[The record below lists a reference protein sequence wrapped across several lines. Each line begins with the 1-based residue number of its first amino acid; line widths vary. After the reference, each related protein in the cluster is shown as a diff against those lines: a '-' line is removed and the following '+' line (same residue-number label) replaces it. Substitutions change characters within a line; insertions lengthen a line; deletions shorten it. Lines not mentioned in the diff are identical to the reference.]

1 MTFLEANN
9 RIMSDNITPG
19 PDQERAFRAAL
30 GAFATGVT
38 VVTTRTDFGHVGIT
52 ANSFSSVSLD
62 PALVLWSVAKG
73 SKRHDSFAGSAPFVI
88 HVMAREQDHIA
99 SGFSNDST
107 AFHGVDWKE
116 NSEGVR
122 VLDGC
127 LSTFECSTEALHD
140 AGDHTIVVG
149 RVIRFSQRVGEPLLF
164 SQGKY
169 GRFI

>member
-1 MTFLEANN
+1 
-9 RIMSDNITPG
+9 MSEKTLPG
-19 PDQERAFRAAL
+19 PDAERAFRSAL

-38 VVTTRTDFGHVGIT
+38 VITTEGEIGQIGIT

-73 SKRHDSFAGSAPFVI
+73 SRRHSAFTDGGAFVI
-88 HVMAREQDHIA
+88 HVMARDQDDIA
-99 SGFSNDST
+99 TGFSRDAQ
-107 AFHGVDWKE
+107 AFDGISHQLNEE
-116 NSEGVR
+116 NVA
-122 VLDGC
+122 VIDGC
-127 LSTFECSTEALHD
+127 LAAFECVTEALHD

-149 RVIRFSQRVGEPLLF
+149 RVLRFSQNSGEPLLF

>member
-1 MTFLEANN
+1 
-9 RIMSDNITPG
+9 MSDKITPG
-19 PDQERAFRAAL
+19 PEQERAFRAAL

-73 SKRHDSFAGSAPFVI
+73 SRRHDSFASGAPFVI
-88 HVMAREQDHIA
+88 HVMAREQDNIA
-99 SGFSNDST
+99 SAFSIDAQ
-107 AFHGVDWKE
+107 AFDEVAWKE
-116 NSEGVR
+116 NAEGVR
-122 VLDGC
+122 VLKGC
-127 LSTFECSTEALHD
+127 LSTFECTTEALHD

-149 RVIRFSQRVGEPLLF
+149 RVARFSQRVGQPLLF

>member
-1 MTFLEANN
+1 MTFLEANS
-9 RIMSDNITPG
+9 RIMSDKITPG

-38 VVTTRTDFGHVGIT
+38 VVTTRADFGHVGIT

-73 SKRHDSFAGSAPFVI
+73 SRRYGSFASGAPFVI
-88 HVMAREQDHIA
+88 HVMAREQDQIA
-99 SGFSNDST
+99 SGFSNDAE
-107 AFHGVDWKE
+107 AFDGVEWKE
-116 NSEGVR
+116 NAEGVR
-122 VLDGC
+122 VLGGC
-127 LSTFECSTEALHD
+127 LSTFECTTEALHD

-149 RVIRFSQRVGEPLLF
+149 RVQRFSQRVGDPLLF